1 MTINSIGPFVAITT
15 IISIWFGHVMVRK
28 LEARLSKII
37 PAILMC
43 ILLGLVFI
51 FGSLLLE
58 NNALSAISGIIGI
71 TFLWD
76 ALEFKRQERRVMVG
90 HAPANPKNPRH
101 LRILAEYKT
110 ATTLDYLDREPRGQF
125 YSQAELNAM
134 LNEESKWEVNSS

>member
-1 MTINSIGPFVAITT
+1 
-15 IISIWFGHVMVRK
+15 MVRK

-51 FGSLLLE
+51 YGSLLLE
-58 NNALSAISGIIGI
+58 NNTLSAVSGIIGI

-76 ALEFKRQERRVMVG
+76 ALEFKRQQKRVKTG

-101 LRILAEYKT
+101 LKILTEHAS
-110 ATTLDYLDREPRGQF
+110 ATTLDLLDREPRGKA
-125 YSQAELNAM
+125 YSQDEIDAILNA
-134 LNEESKWEVNSS
+134 ESKSEVNSA

>member
-1 MTINSIGPFVAITT
+1 M
-15 IISIWFGHVMVRK
+15 MVRK

-58 NNALSAISGIIGI
+58 NNPISAISGIIGI

-76 ALEFKRQERRVMVG
+76 ALEFKRQERRVIDG
-90 HAPANPKNPRH
+90 HAPANLKNPRH
-101 LRILAEYKT
+101 LSIFAECTT
-110 ATTLDYLDREPRGQF
+110 ATTLDLLDREPRGKP

-134 LNEESKWEVNSS
+134 LNEESKWEVNSA

>member
-1 MTINSIGPFVAITT
+1 MTINTIGLFVAITT
-15 IISIWFGHVMVRK
+15 IITIWFGHVMVRK

-37 PAILMC
+37 PAILIC

-58 NNALSAISGIIGI
+58 NNSISAISGIIGI

-76 ALEFKRQERRVMVG
+76 ALEIKRQQKRVKMG

-101 LRILAEYKT
+101 FKILSKSST
-110 ATTLDYLDREPRGQF
+110 ATPVDILVREPRGKP
-125 YSQAELNAM
+125 YSQVELTAM
-134 LNEESKWEVNSS
+134 LREESKIEANS